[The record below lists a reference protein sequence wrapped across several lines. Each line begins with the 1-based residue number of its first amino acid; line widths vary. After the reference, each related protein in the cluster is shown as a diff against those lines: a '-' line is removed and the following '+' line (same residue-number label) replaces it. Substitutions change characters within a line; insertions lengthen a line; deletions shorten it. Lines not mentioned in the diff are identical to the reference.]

1 MTRHPLLTTRQL
13 LKFLACRPTSRRWQ
27 RKMSLKWT
35 TQPCQSE
42 LIWIKQSCPSFC
54 KDSRSWWKK
63 GENVRLSH
71 ALLHLSIIKNDA
83 RWWSNILPCPTRP
96 DNPVEYLAQYL
107 IKNNPQTTNWIESRQ
122 HSINHI
128 PCPCY
133 TIALMN
139 LCNINVITYPV
150 HVLDEW
156 CTDGEWCGWLCGNG
170 VRVDVWM
177 VFLKKI
183 NIDRYILISNIS
195 NHHLIN
201 ESLTSKYI
209 NTITH
214 GKYCEVHLI
223 IK

>member
-13 LKFLACRPTSRRWQ
+13 LKFLACRPTSRKWQ

-156 CTDGEWCGWLCGNG
+156 CTG
-170 VRVDVWM
+170 RVDCVLWELILR
-177 VFLKKI
+177 VYVYFCTLLVRKFLKKI
-183 NIDRYILISNIS
+183 SKIQNFSKIVSKIFSVSKNSILDFFIQ
-195 NHHLIN
+195 
-201 ESLTSKYI
+201 
-209 NTITH
+209 
-214 GKYCEVHLI
+214 
-223 IK
+223 